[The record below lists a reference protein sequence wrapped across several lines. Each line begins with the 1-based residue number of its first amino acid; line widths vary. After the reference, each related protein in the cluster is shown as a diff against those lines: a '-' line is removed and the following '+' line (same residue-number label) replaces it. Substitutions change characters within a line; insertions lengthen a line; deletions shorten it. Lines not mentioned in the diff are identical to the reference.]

1 MTCLRITNERL
12 EDLKSFLGRDACLNL
27 FALGILEDHRLEAGS
42 DAPVQAFALQ
52 DDGDAFEAVAVS
64 GGGGG
69 MLLPCATDPKAAQA
83 LGRALAER
91 LTVRSLMGTRS
102 TLDAFLQGSE
112 ATDRV
117 LMIKPLRYFTAS
129 ADDLG
134 PFVCPELRLATVDDL
149 PELVP
154 LAATAIEEA
163 LGENPLACTREAFER
178 RIATR
183 TLMGRTY
190 VLSKN
195 GQLVFK
201 LDATARSRFG
211 LEIEGIYTR
220 PDFRRRGLATLAL
233 GQITRHM
240 LGSMPRL
247 VVRADEDDEIAA
259 SLCRRVG
266 YLPARRQG
274 QPRLI
279 ILNN

>member
-12 EDLKSFLGRDACLNL
+12 EDLKTFLGRDACLNL
-27 FALGILEDHRLEAGS
+27 FALGVLEDHRLKAGD
-42 DAPVQAFALQ
+42 DAPVQAFAIQ
-52 DDGDAFEAVAVS
+52 GDDGAFEAVAVI

-69 MLLPCATDPKAAQA
+69 MLLPYAVTPKAAEA
-83 LGRALAER
+83 LGRSLAGIV
-91 LTVRSLMGTRS
+91 TARSLMGTCS
-102 TLDAFLQGSE
+102 TLDAFLQGSDAKE
-112 ATDRV
+112 RV

-154 LAATAIEEA
+154 LAAAAIEEM
-163 LGENPLACTREAFER
+163 LGENPLDCAREAFER
-178 RIATR
+178 RVATR
-183 TLMGRTY
+183 ALMGRTY

-195 GQLVFK
+195 GELVFK

-220 PDFRRRGLATLAL
+220 PDFRRRSLATLAL

-247 VVRADEDDEIAA
+247 VVRTDENDEIAA

-279 ILNN
+279 ILG